1 MTDAYRI
8 VFHCLDQNQKL
19 LAEQVTFS
27 FIGTWFGIDPT
38 SNLVHYLKIT
48 IDTVEA
54 LSLLHLFLWQHR
66 QGLML
71 RSNIQLIIIQDELEA
86 SNTAVTEYWRNLA
99 SLSLQMGFSTVSFIS
114 YSDIGY
120 YKPTNQIIIVSQLL
134 RIDTQ
139 QLDTMAGLSQFR
151 FDGKMST
158 LMKSIVLQRIGLTVH
173 EERKYAHLLPMIL
186 GYSAYLIY
194 EEMEKQGVIQRY
206 VTAQVDAI
214 YEVSYSQQVY
224 TDLIIP
230 DSFKNFFELPVHLL
244 KIFGFDDTNKF
255 IFQQMC
261 DVSYLFKAQ
270 YFAVFSAFFP
280 LDNAV
285 LSQSS
290 RSGKTVTLHT
300 IFYFNLFSGIKIP
313 ILINTGFTKDSR
325 ELETQPLYDRT
336 SIEIG
341 EGIRALF
348 CEYQSKTDLGD
359 VISSNLKDGVEYSK
373 TMAYVK
379 AECFNLIKTYDMHT
393 AQQQLKGA
401 FELYLQG
408 TSVFCEFSVTGLLDF
423 LI

>member
-1 MTDAYRI
+1 MFNMPPAI
-8 VFHCLDQNQKL
+8 SSVEQ
-19 LAEQVTFS
+19 LA
-27 FIGTWFGIDPT
+27 I
-38 SNLVHYLKIT
+38 
-48 IDTVEA
+48 
-54 LSLLHLFLWQHR
+54 
-66 QGLML
+66 
-71 RSNIQLIIIQDELEA
+71 
-86 SNTAVTEYWRNLA
+86 
-99 SLSLQMGFSTVSFIS
+99 LQI
-114 YSDIGY
+114 
-120 YKPTNQIIIVSQLL
+120 
-134 RIDTQ
+134 
-139 QLDTMAGLSQFR
+139 
-151 FDGKMST
+151 
-158 LMKSIVLQRIGLTVH
+158 IGLTLH
-173 EERKYAHLLPMIL
+173 KCDTYAHLLPMIL
-186 GYSAYLIY
+186 GYTAYLIY
-194 EEMEKQGVIQRY
+194 KQMENNDVVKRNYTIQVR
-206 VTAQVDAI
+206 AQEAVA
-214 YEVSYSQQVY
+214 YSQQIY
-224 TDLIIP
+224 TDLMV
-230 DSFKNFFELPVHLL
+230 SQAYQNFFELPVHLL
-244 KIFGFDDTNKF
+244 KIFEFNDTNKF

-379 AECFNLIKTYDMHT
+379 AECFKLIKTYDMHT

-423 LI
+423 FKFDQNKQLEQTTKFLNDEIQASANKLKAAKKQQVHQIRKTAYKTRKTLLELQSNKLSY